1 MGRILLALLFAT
13 GMASPAL
20 AQAEC
25 DAQANEVWM
34 TVQGSDLP
42 EEQKEEVATVLE
54 EATAHGAAGDEAACL
69 DIIGQVRQ
77 ALGWNDEATE

>member
-1 MGRILLALLFAT
+1 MGRILLAFLLAT

-34 TVQGSDLP
+34 AVQGSELP

-69 DIIGQVRQ
+69 EIIRQVRQ
-77 ALGWNDEATE
+77 ALGWNGEGAE